1 MRRGAI
7 GADQANYYMK
17 GRFFF
22 LLSIFEYFHVLTAM
36 LALHQQKN
44 TAWAS
49 QQSLRHDV
57 ELWIEVSK
65 GEKDDSTKD
74 AIFF

>member
-7 GADQANYYMK
+7 GADQANYYTK
-17 GRFFF
+17 GLFF
-22 LLSIFEYFHVLTAM
+22 LLSIFGYFHVLTAM